1 MQNKK
6 TKDLVIKG
14 YILFTGLEWLKLRS
28 EISFLAA
35 AINENLQ
42 TFQKYHAY
50 RKVLRRKLRVGDLT
64 WLSRIQLKM
73 IKLSLEARNPP

>member
-6 TKDLVIKG
+6 TKDLVTKG

-28 EISFLAA
+28 EISFLAT

-42 TFQKYHAY
+42 TLQKYHAY
-50 RKVLRRKLRVGDLT
+50 RKVFRRELELET
-64 WLSRIQLKM
+64 WPDF
-73 IKLSLEARNPP
+73 LEFSWKW